1 MEFCLEIAVLSLSL
15 SVKAADDLV
24 DLKKPE
30 VTGLEVSP
38 ASPGFSDSM
47 IRELGVDGEAA
58 STEGSADDFFFLLAE
73 WLRLLW
79 MNTPRRIIRPSVATS
94 SGRAS
99 SRCQN
104 DVKIMGY
111 VLH

>member
-1 MEFCLEIAVLSLSL
+1 MAAALSLSL

-47 IRELGVDGEAA
+47 IREVGVDEGADSAEAV
-58 STEGSADDFFFLLAE
+58 EDFFLVVELV
-73 WLRLLW
+73 
-79 MNTPRRIIRPSVATS
+79 RI
-94 SGRAS
+94 
-99 SRCQN
+99 
-104 DVKIMGY
+104 
-111 VLH
+111 L